1 MYYELGDSIIRLS
14 VSYKTFVSL
23 SEELPKLI
31 QIIPE
36 ILYGIVG
43 IIVLL
48 FIQVSVIYYNR
59 LLVLVCLLKLKA
71 YEASPWAL
79 SPFHFL
85 DREEGS
91 VALLLP
97 YK

>member
-1 MYYELGDSIIRLS
+1 MTAIY
-14 VSYKTFVSL
+14 
-23 SEELPKLI
+23 
-31 QIIPE
+31 
-36 ILYGIVG
+36 IVG

-59 LLVLVCLLKLKA
+59 LLGLVCLFKLKA

-79 SPFHFL
+79 SPFHSL